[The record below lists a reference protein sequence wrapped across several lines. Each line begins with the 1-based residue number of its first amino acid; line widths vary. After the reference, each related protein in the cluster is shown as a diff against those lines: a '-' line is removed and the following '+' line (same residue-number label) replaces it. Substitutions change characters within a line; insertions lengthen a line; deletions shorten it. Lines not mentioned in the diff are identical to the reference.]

1 MQTENITCSE
11 QINQIN
17 PLPTFFT
24 NTQWH
29 AGKAA
34 LGWNTVLAPF
44 VALVKTYVTQNDE
57 DVNSLENRVAQLE
70 SQLAKALESL
80 TPTVTSSVKKGT
92 SSKE

>member
-11 QINQIN
+11 QIQNIN

-44 VALVKTYVTQNDE
+44 VALVKTYVQQNDL
-57 DVNSLENRVAQLE
+57 DVIDLEIRVAQLE
-70 SQLAKALESL
+70 SKLAKVLESS
-80 TPTVTSSVKKGT
+80 TPVTPQVKKNPKPT
-92 SSKE
+92 E